1 MSNMITNPE
10 FTVFTCLLIDKVNHS
25 AEKSQI
31 MIILNLI
38 EVKIF
43 KLIKSNPCIKDN
55 TSEKVNLFALIKV
68 WKILIK
74 LIINNVKFFINR
86 KVNQAIK

>member
-10 FTVFTCLLIDKVNHS
+10 FTVFTCLLMDKVNLL

-31 MIILNLI
+31 MIILNLF

-43 KLIKSNPCIKDN
+43 KLIKSSPCKKEN
-55 TSEKVNLFALIKV
+55 TNE
-68 WKILIK
+68 
-74 LIINNVKFFINR
+74 NVI
-86 KVNQAIK
+86 